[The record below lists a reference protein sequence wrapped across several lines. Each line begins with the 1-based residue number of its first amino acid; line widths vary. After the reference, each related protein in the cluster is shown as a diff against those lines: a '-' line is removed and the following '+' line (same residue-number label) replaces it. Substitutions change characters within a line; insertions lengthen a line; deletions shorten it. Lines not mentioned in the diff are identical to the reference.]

1 MISGV
6 NLLNV
11 MVDEGK
17 KLSELRQVMK
27 VYPQVLI
34 NVRVADKT
42 GYDTNEHI
50 QKVIKENEALL
61 GDRGRIL
68 VRPSG
73 TEPLIRVMVEGEQ
86 QDLIEKVAKSVAQV
100 IEEELR

>member
-42 GYDTNEHI
+42 DYDTNEHI
-50 QKVIKENEALL
+50 QKVIKENEAIL
-61 GDRGRIL
+61 GDSGRIL

-73 TEPLIRVMVEGEQ
+73 TEPLIRVMVEGEN